1 MTQIVAIANPKG
13 GVGKTSTAINL
24 GASLAIGNKK
34 VILMDTDPTSALTLS
49 MGVDPSSD
57 KTPGIFEVFLGTYH
71 SSDLLYPYHLKNLA
85 VIPSN
90 ISTTDRET
98 RLIALATH
106 RAGLKR
112 KIDNWLNHERM
123 EADYI
128 LIDTP
133 PVMNDLTRSVLYAAH
148 FVLIPLQCGYFAI
161 TAAQRLLDEI
171 RRIKEVSNP
180 MLRIA
185 GIVLNFYEKN
195 TLASQMTETE
205 ANRLFGDHM
214 LKTIIPKNTTISFAA
229 FKKKPVALIDVN
241 ASGALAYFSLATEIL
256 MRTRTN

>member
-1 MTQIVAIANPKG
+1 MTHIIAIANPKG

-34 VILMDTDPTSALTLS
+34 VILIDTDPTSALTMS
-49 MGVDPSSD
+49 MGVDPD
-57 KTPGIFEVFLGTYH
+57 GKFPGVYEVFLGTFH
-71 SSDLLYPYHLKNLA
+71 SADLNYPYHLKNLA
-85 VIPSN
+85 VVPSN
-90 ISTTDRET
+90 ITSSDRES
-98 RLIALATH
+98 RLISLAAH

-112 KIDNWLNHERM
+112 RLDNWINHEKLH
-123 EADYI
+123 ADYI

-161 TAAQRLLDEI
+161 NAAQKLLDEVK
-171 RRIKEVSNP
+171 RIKEISNP
-180 MLRIA
+180 SLRIA
-185 GIVLNFYEKN
+185 GILLNFYEKN
-195 TLASQMTETE
+195 TLASQLTVEE
-205 ANRLFGDHM
+205 SNRLFGDHL

-241 ASGALAYFSLATEIL
+241 ATGSLAFFSLATEIQ
-256 MRTRTN
+256 MRTRTS